1 MDAKKDAKWGCSKC
15 GGRFV
20 LSNNHGRT
28 AAKYGMRP
36 KCMCEEVIE
45 NYHKMKF
52 GWYKIQCTI
61 PFLLVWFGYRHF
73 YIKKMENSK

>member
-1 MDAKKDAKWGCSKC
+1 
-15 GGRFV
+15 
-20 LSNNHGRT
+20 
-28 AAKYGMRP
+28 
-36 KCMCEEVIE
+36 MCEEVIE

-52 GWYKIQCTI
+52 GWYKIQYTI